1 MLSTG
6 TKHIT
11 KEKPTLVG
19 VQSLQEAIQ
28 ILSTRKAPDI
38 YKRSVQNIFKVDLN
52 VPANKT
58 WVMGQLQETETNLK
72 KDEED
77 KELKENEMEGYKHQ
91 IKETTGNPPAPNGK
105 PKEVNIADKS
115 GVSPQNDGPNLES
128 IKSKNGPAGEG
139 SEGAHEQTGE
149 SQLKEAIDKV
159 LDTGKG
165 VDSLNQSII
174 AGMGKGMSQVE
185 AHNAASADKNLME
198 AVFAQ
203 QAAQIMVPI
212 FNAMNAQI
220 TSLKETIIVSD
231 RKHEAD
237 RKQQS
242 GLSEAIQ
249 IKPEGPAGHAPG
261 VAETKLPEL
270 THDSLLAQRADISKE
285 ILESYIQ

>member
-6 TKHIT
+6 A
-11 KEKPTLVG
+11 KPKSNIPKPSLVG
-19 VQSLQEAIQ
+19 VQSLQEAV
-28 ILSTRKAPDI
+28 LVLDGRHAPEI
-38 YKRSVQNIFKVDLN
+38 YKRAVQNIFKVDLN

-58 WVMGQLQETETNLK
+58 WVLGQLQETETNLK

-91 IKETTGNPPAPNGK
+91 IKETEGNPPAPNGT
-105 PKEVNIADKS
+105 PKVVLNAGKS
-115 GVSPQNDGPNLES
+115 GTSPMSDGTSLED
-128 IKSKNGPAGEG
+128 IKSKNGPAGDS
-139 SEGAHEQTGE
+139 SEGAHAQSGE

-159 LDTGKG
+159 LDTGSK

-198 AVFAQ
+198 AVFAE
-203 QAAQIMVPI
+203 QAAKIMVPI
-212 FNAMNAQI
+212 FNAMSTQI

-231 RKHEAD
+231 KKHETD
-237 RKQQS
+237 RKLQS

-249 IKPEGPAGHAPG
+249 ITPQGPGYTPG
-261 VAETKLPEL
+261 IVETPLPDL
-270 THDSLLAQRADISKE
+270 TNEVILAKRADISQE
-285 ILESYIQ
+285 IRDSYIQ